1 MKLSAV
7 IACCGAFQ
15 IILASTHLVH
25 AQGAPVPNIGDAV
38 RQADETR
45 KGAPLPQTG
54 AEPVLPRLLDPPFTL
69 KDNTRLLVRSIR
81 IEGQGPV
88 AESELRPILADYEN
102 RKLTLAEIYEAA
114 DKITTLYRSQGYLV
128 AKAYVPAQDARKG
141 VLRFKIVPGRYG
153 AIALK
158 NESLVHDD

>member
-15 IILASTHLVH
+15 FILVSTQLVH

-38 RQADETR
+38 RQADQAR
-45 KGAPLPQTG
+45 KDAPLPRTS

-81 IEGQGPV
+81 TEGQGPL
-88 AESELRPILADYEN
+88 AESELRPILVAYEN

-114 DKITTLYRSQGYLV
+114 DKITTL
-128 AKAYVPAQDARKG
+128 
-141 VLRFKIVPGRYG
+141 
-153 AIALK
+153 
-158 NESLVHDD
+158 